1 MNGTRKESKKAQS
14 SQASRN
20 VPQKVV
26 IQATNQANPNPPSQ
40 AENGLLLGPKTGT
53 GLRKYDY
60 V

>member
-26 IQATNQANPNPPSQ
+26 IQATNQANPDPPSQ
-40 AENGLLLGPKTGT
+40 VKNGQSLGSKTGT
-53 GLRKYDY
+53 GLGKCEYA
-60 V
+60 